1 MLLSHRRFLPSQSH
15 KKEGKCFAMLRY
27 SLEIRHT
34 QVVWEKRRFSQMMMA
49 VFDGDFA
56 ATLLIVIELP
66 NGSTWE

>member
-1 MLLSHRRFLPSQSH
+1 
-15 KKEGKCFAMLRY
+15 MLRY

-34 QVVWEKRRFSQMMMA
+34 QVVWEKRCFSQMMMA